1 MALGPRVSAVGSVD
15 CARWALVVND
25 SSAVYKAALLLPS
38 CRVAAYIL
46 HRSADA
52 VAALAKASIYHC
64 SDENK
69 VHAS

>member
-52 VAALAKASIYHC
+52 IAALSNASIYHG